1 MLKIQNIIKLLKK
14 EIDPEWSVFEINQTN
29 SSYII
34 QIWKSATQ
42 KMQVMLERIP
52 VKSKENL
59 YELWCWDKQTTI
71 GVANTAVPIRTML
84 NKEQIENMDGLLVKI
99 EFLTRDVRKK
109 Y

>member
-1 MLKIQNIIKLLKK
+1 MLKIQNIDKLLKRR
-14 EIDPEWSVFEINQTN
+14 IDPEWSVFEINQTN

-52 VKSKENL
+52 VKSKEDL
-59 YELWCWDKQTTI
+59 YELWCWNTTI
-71 GVANTAVPIRTML
+71 VSQNGQVSPSRTML
-84 NKEQIENMDGLLVKI
+84 KLEDIKDIDNLGRNI
-99 EFLTRDVRKK
+99 EFLTRDVRNN